1 LRSTNAASA
10 AIDFGGAPG
19 LDRSQKKRTA
29 PPMRSNKHDELTTN
43 NIANAVLDRQQ
54 ERYLIDCGLLE
65 TASLARAS
73 G

>member
-1 LRSTNAASA
+1 
-10 AIDFGGAPG
+10 
-19 LDRSQKKRTA
+19 
-29 PPMRSNKHDELTTN
+29 MRSNKHDELTTN